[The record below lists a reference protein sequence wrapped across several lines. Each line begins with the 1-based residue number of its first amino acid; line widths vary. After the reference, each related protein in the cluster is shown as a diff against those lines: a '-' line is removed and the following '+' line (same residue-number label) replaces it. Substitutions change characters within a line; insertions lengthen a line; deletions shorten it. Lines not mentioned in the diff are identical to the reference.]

1 MPAPKFWLANSCLVV
16 LLLLHLPS
24 SSFAEKPLSADA
36 IEIDGKFLNAP
47 PKLSPETKYT
57 IAKAQ
62 PTVRFTPVPLPN
74 TPADPW
80 SIWGYGLLHS
90 NGKFYVPLGDHLG
103 VDANSYLYEYDP
115 DKHSLRQVADL
126 QSAVP
131 SFKSGDFGFG
141 KIHGRLN
148 EGADGNIYM
157 ATYWGQWRNESDRY
171 EGDRVFRF
179 NPQTGEMTDLGM
191 PKYGWGYPSTH
202 YSPQHHLLYAEA
214 HQRKGNSQG
223 DPKNNY
229 VAAEYKT
236 YKDPYHVEFLV
247 YDTAKQKVLFH
258 GEHQGLN
265 YGRDFFVDADG
276 NAYWNNGDGSLQKY
290 DPATNKVTK
299 SKAKMPGDKIRRTVG
314 PDQNGMLY
322 GVTNDTHELFQFD
335 PAQDKIRTL
344 TKVWADSPAM
354 DVTRDG
360 KYIYTI
366 PGGHGPSSGT
376 PLIQVNVKDGS
387 QKVIAF
393 LHDAVWKQ
401 TNFNLGGTY
410 CLQLNEDGSKAL
422 IGFNGKVDSQK
433 KAWGELA
440 VVEIEIPA
448 SER

>member
-1 MPAPKFWLANSCLVV
+1 MPATRSWLVASCLTA
-16 LLLLHLPS
+16 LLLVCLQANT
-24 SSFAEKPLSADA
+24 FAEKPFSAEA
-36 IEIDGKFLNAP
+36 VTIEGNFLAAP
-47 PKLSPETKYT
+47 PKLSAATDYSV
-57 IAKAQ
+57 AKSK
-62 PTVRFTPVPLPN
+62 PTVRFTQIPLPN

-80 SIWGYGLLHS
+80 SIWGYGLVHS
-90 NGKFYVPLGDHLG
+90 NGKFYVPLGDHRG
-103 VDANSYLYEYDP
+103 IDANSYLYEYDP
-115 DKHSLRQVADL
+115 AKHTIHQVADL
-126 QSAVP
+126 QSAAEN
-131 SFKSGDFGFG
+131 FKSGDFGFG

-171 EGDRVFRF
+171 EGDRVFRYS
-179 NPQTGEMTDLGM
+179 PETGKLTDLGM

-202 YSPQHHLLYAEA
+202 FSAKHNLLYAEA
-214 HQRKGNSQG
+214 HQRKGNSKG
-223 DPKNNY
+223 DAKNNY
-229 VAAEYKT
+229 VAAEYES
-236 YKDPYHVEFLV
+236 YNDPYHVEFLV
-247 YDTAKQKVLFH
+247 YDTANRKVIFQ

-290 DPATNKVTK
+290 DPATNKVTTA
-299 SKAKMPGDKIRRTVG
+299 KAKMPGAKIRRAVG
-314 PDQNGMLY
+314 PDSSGMLY
-322 GVTNDTHELFQFD
+322 GVTNDTRELFQFD
-335 PAQDKIRTL
+335 PVQDKIRTI

-360 KYIYTI
+360 KFIYTI

-376 PLIQVNVKDGS
+376 PLIQVNVEDGS

-410 CLQLNEDGSKAL
+410 CLQLSEDGSKAL
-422 IGFNGKVDSQK
+422 VGFNGKVDDLK
-433 KAWGELA
+433 KAWGALA
-440 VVEIEIPA
+440 VVEIDIPA